1 MIGPLLTEG
10 IQKTIFHRIYESLL
24 IWAIII
30 LQTQTSCHFPGMY
43 YLQQI
48 AASMKGAV
56 GGRRGGGRSYCRLS
70 LLETHLNLK
79 KMSLTR
85 PFFVIIIVLLSS
97 FALLLHMKESK
108 QTQLSVL
115 QIVKI
120 QTELL
125 QGKPKFWWS
134 FIQTNLSEVLTSF
147 DGWGLKVIGRR
158 W

>member
-10 IQKTIFHRIYESLL
+10 IQKTIFHRFYESLL
-24 IWAIII
+24 IWVFIN

-48 AASMKGAV
+48 AASMKG
-56 GGRRGGGRSYCRLS
+56 GGRSYCRLS
-70 LLETHLNLK
+70 LWETHLNLK
-79 KMSLTR
+79 KLSLTR

-97 FALLLHMKESK
+97 FALFLQMKESK
-108 QTQLSVL
+108 QTQLSLL
-115 QIVKI
+115 QIVKM
-120 QTELL
+120 QTEFL
-125 QGKPKFWWS
+125 QGKPEFSWS

>member
-1 MIGPLLTEG
+1 MCHDWSTSHRRESENNFPSFLWKFAHLGDCYFADSDFMPFPRAVPFTTDSGEHEG
-10 IQKTIFHRIYESLL
+10 
-24 IWAIII
+24 
-30 LQTQTSCHFPGMY
+30 G
-43 YLQQI
+43 
-48 AASMKGAV
+48 
-56 GGRRGGGRSYCRLS
+56 GGGRSYCRLS
-70 LLETHLNLK
+70 LLETHFNLK
-79 KMSLTR
+79 KLSLTR

-108 QTQLSVL
+108 HTQPSMP
-115 QIVKI
+115 QIVKM

-125 QGKPKFWWS
+125 KGKPEFWWS